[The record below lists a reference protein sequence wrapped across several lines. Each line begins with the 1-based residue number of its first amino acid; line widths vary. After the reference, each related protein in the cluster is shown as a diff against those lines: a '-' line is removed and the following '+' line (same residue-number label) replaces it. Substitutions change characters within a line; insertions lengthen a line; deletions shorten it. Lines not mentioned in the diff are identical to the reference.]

1 MTDDEKAARLDAF
14 FDMFDSVED
23 DISELVSDEN
33 EKPLE
38 IGGYECLI
46 ITFSNLSFYCKDAGI
61 LLKQIEEQ
69 YNAVKLS
76 QSKEGFSALT
86 NNESMD
92 GSNEIINFFKVLEQI
107 EDNYLT
113 LEKRSKKTGE
123 DFDEWSCVL
132 IMYSHLRDYCDKEE
146 VDFTM
151 LQKEISR
158 LHKEMD
164 KDNSL

>member
-1 MTDDEKAARLDAF
+1 MTDDEKAVRLDDF

-23 DISELVSDEN
+23 DIAELVSDEN

-46 ITFSNLSFYCKDAGI
+46 IAFSNLSFYCKGAGI
-61 LLKQIEEQ
+61 SLTQIEGQ
-69 YNAVKLS
+69 YNEVQLS
-76 QSKEGFSALT
+76 QSKEGTLT
-86 NNESMD
+86 NKENMN
-92 GSNEIINFFKVLEQI
+92 GSNEIINFCKVLEQI
-107 EDNYLT
+107 EGNFSA
-113 LEKRSKKTGE
+113 LEKRSKKSGE
-123 DFDEWSCVL
+123 GFDEWACLL
-132 IMYSHLRDYCDKEE
+132 IMYSHLRNHCNKEK

-164 KDNSL
+164 KGNNL